1 MTKIVYS
8 PQQLVSAA
16 SFISENN
23 AYVEKDFPTVW
34 DQIWKLIRQGV
45 EEDWSFVSSGGITV
59 KLTEESHD
67 DNIICVDVLVD
78 PSIDQTDVA
87 FVEEEL

>member
-23 AYVEKDFPTVW
+23 AYVEKDFPAVW

-45 EEDWSFVSSGGITV
+45 KEDWGSVSSGGITV
-59 KLTEESHD
+59 KLTEESCD
-67 DNIICVDVLVD
+67 DNIIYVDVLVD
-78 PSIDQTDVA
+78 PSIDQTDAA

>member
-1 MTKIVYS
+1 MAKIVYS

-23 AYVEKDFPTVW
+23 AYVEKDFPAVW
-34 DQIWKLIRQGV
+34 DLIWKLIRQGV
-45 EEDWSFVSSGGITV
+45 KEDWGSVSSGGITV
-59 KLTEESHD
+59 KFTEESHD
-67 DNIICVDVLVD
+67 DIIYVDVLVD
-78 PSIDQTDVA
+78 PSINQIDIA